1 METTGVAVIGAG
13 QAGLATSYWLANSG
27 IDHVLLERDRP
38 GDSWR
43 DRWDSF
49 CLVTPNWTMNL
60 PGFPYQGDDPDGFI
74 ARDEI
79 VNYVIGY
86 RDFLDPPVQESTEV
100 AALHRAERG
109 WMLTTDRGDWRSD
122 AVVVAT
128 GAFPFFSIPEVAD
141 SISTHVHQLHSQQY
155 RRPSALPDGGVL
167 VVGSGQSGAQ
177 IVDDL
182 VIAGRQVWYSIGRS
196 GRAPRRYRGKDTT
209 LWLREIGFMGM
220 PVTQEMRARP
230 SMIVSGRDGGKD
242 LNLRAFGRDG
252 VHLLGRLLY
261 AEGSTLTFSSDVANV
276 LDEADTVAADLQAQI
291 DRYIDEHDL
300 DAPATTVE
308 PIDWTPGTTPTQ
320 VDLEAVGVNSVIWA
334 TGYHYDFSWI
344 DADVFGPR
352 GYPNQHRGVTSE
364 PGLYFIGL
372 NGMHTV
378 GSGLFFGVGG
388 DAQHIADHIALDSQ

>member
-1 METTGVAVIGAG
+1 
-13 QAGLATSYWLANSG
+13 
-27 IDHVLLERDRP
+27 
-38 GDSWR
+38 
-43 DRWDSF
+43 
-49 CLVTPNWTMNL
+49 
-60 PGFPYQGDDPDGFI
+60 
-74 ARDEI
+74 
-79 VNYVIGY
+79 
-86 RDFLDPPVQESTEV
+86 
-100 AALHRAERG
+100 
-109 WMLTTDRGDWRSD
+109 
-122 AVVVAT
+122 
-128 GAFPFFSIPEVAD
+128 
-141 SISTHVHQLHSQQY
+141 
-155 RRPSALPDGGVL
+155 
-167 VVGSGQSGAQ
+167 
-177 IVDDL
+177 
-182 VIAGRQVWYSIGRS
+182 
-196 GRAPRRYRGKDTT
+196 
-209 LWLREIGFMGM
+209 
-220 PVTQEMRARP
+220 
-230 SMIVSGRDGGKD
+230 MIVSGRDGGKD